1 MTQTPLIETEV
12 EDRQTRARHFA
23 SNARSQPKGTWDTC
37 LRPPLVSIR
46 GSQTSLG
53 LDGAA
58 DASAGASVGTSPIHW
73 FHQIGWWVL
82 LRCGRAQKMM
92 PSTVR
97 TTKKPCRVAELL
109 TGLATIS
116 VALTRLS
123 LVGLHPCRAQLRF
136 PEQLQYSYEPGNK
149 IPRPIRM
156 AETIMTAPLT
166 HNLAPSSLTAL
177 PDRRV
182 DLVRETASPSPEN
195 GTASCAELDCQKR
208 PDEAKTGKPDHRLWR
223 PHTGL
228 GRTIMPQMTAA
239 NLTPDEPP
247 LY

>member
-1 MTQTPLIETEV
+1 MTHPPLIETGG

-23 SNARSQPKGTWDTC
+23 SNARSQPKGTLDTY

-53 LDGAA
+53 LDGAG
-58 DASAGASVGTSPIHW
+58 DASAPASVGTRPIHR

-92 PSTVR
+92 PSNVR

-109 TGLATIS
+109 TGLATIF

-136 PEQLQYSYEPGNK
+136 TRQELFYPTGRPVAGVGTSQPAGSGAQNRQKRLPG
-149 IPRPIRM
+149 
-156 AETIMTAPLT
+156 
-166 HNLAPSSLTAL
+166 PSIQNRQKRL
-177 PDRRV
+177 PAR
-182 DLVRETASPSPEN
+182 SPSQ
-195 GTASCAELDCQKR
+195 G
-208 PDEAKTGKPDHRLWR
+208 GKGPGQIR
-223 PHTGL
+223 TL
-228 GRTIMPQMTAA
+228 GIIVRRTTPQSIHCRF
-239 NLTPDEPP
+239 
-247 LY
+247 